1 MNKKL
6 MFLSGA
12 VSMFA
17 PMLVFAQTKPECA
30 IQGVGT
36 IGGIICK
43 IGELLNLVVPILMV
57 IAVIYFVWG
66 VITFV
71 VAGDEEAKT
80 AGRDKMIYGIIGLVV
95 IVAMWGLVRIV
106 VSTFGL
112 NTPGNNTGF
121 SAPCVPG
128 AGISC

>member
-1 MNKKL
+1 
-6 MFLSGA
+6 MFLSGV

-17 PMLVFAQTKPECA
+17 PMLVFADVNLGPSVC
-30 IQGVGT
+30 VS
-36 IGGIICK
+36 
-43 IGELLNLVVPILMV
+43 GEISWIVCQISKLLNMVVPILMV
-57 IAVIYFVWG
+57 IAVIIFIWG
-66 VITFV
+66 VIMFV

-112 NTPGNNTGF
+112 NPSGGSNF

-128 AGISC
+128 AGIPC

>member
-1 MNKKL
+1 MKNKKL
-6 MFLSGA
+6 MFLSGLGL
-12 VSMFA
+12 MFA
-17 PMLVFAQTKPECA
+17 PMLAFAQANQPQC
-30 IQGVGT
+30 GT
-36 IGGIICK
+36 PGDLGYIICK
-43 IGELLNLVVPILMV
+43 IGSLLNTVVPILMI

-80 AGRDKMIYGIIGLVV
+80 AGRNKMIYGIIGLVV

-112 NTPGNNTGF
+112 NSPGGSSF